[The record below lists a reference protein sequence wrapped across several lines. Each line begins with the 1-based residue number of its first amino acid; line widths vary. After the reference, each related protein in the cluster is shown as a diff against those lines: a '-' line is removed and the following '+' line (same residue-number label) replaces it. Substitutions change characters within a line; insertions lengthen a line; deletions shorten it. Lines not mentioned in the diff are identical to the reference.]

1 MRRPEGITAISVCYF
16 VEAAFLLFGSC
27 GLIAILYGV
36 LVAIGNDATAQIW
49 TSFGMLCGVAFLV
62 LAGVALVVAGWGL
75 LGMKSWARWL
85 AFILAIINL
94 FAFPIGTVIG
104 ALIIW
109 YLLKDDVQE
118 AFEAAEEAM
127 VMEELPP
134 VEEVE

>member
-1 MRRPEGITAISVCYF
+1 
-16 VEAAFLLFGSC
+16 
-27 GLIAILYGV
+27 
-36 LVAIGNDATAQIW
+36 
-49 TSFGMLCGVAFLV
+49 MLCGVAFLV